1 MLLFAALIA
10 GCTQATANPL
20 PEPPAPA
27 APAAPQTQQE
37 PATPTTPAT
46 TPEPVKAT
54 TPAEDVNAAKLV
66 KVADILNNP
75 KTYSGKKVI
84 VEGKIVS
91 ECGSGCWFT
100 LKDGNAV
107 IYIDLAPNNM
117 VIPQKKG
124 SFARVNA
131 VVEYVGSDVYL
142 IGSKVEF

>member
-1 MLLFAALIA
+1 VSQVS
-10 GCTQATANPL
+10 T
-20 PEPPAPA
+20 
-27 APAAPQTQQE
+27 PQQQE
-37 PATPTTPAT
+37 PAKSSAQ
-46 TPEPVKAT
+46 EPVKVV
-54 TPAEDVNAAKLV
+54 TPAADANAIKSV
-66 KVADILNNP
+66 RVADILNNP
-75 KTYSGKKVI
+75 KVYNGKKVI

-124 SFARVNA
+124 SFARVTA

-142 IGSKVEF
+142 IGSKVDF